1 MRLRLRNK
9 NIKSQVQES
18 SKNQALLQVDR
29 VGVSVYLWDMRICGD
44 MSIWGDI
51 GIWGYMRI
59 WGYMSM
65 WGDMGI
71 RGGRPMD
78 SWNRTC
84 VWV

>member
-44 MSIWGDI
+44 TSIWGDI
-51 GIWGYMRI
+51 GIWG
-59 WGYMSM
+59 
-65 WGDMGI
+65 DMGI
-71 RGGRPMD
+71 QQGRPMD